1 MIYLVT
7 FLTLS
12 GNLQSGFVAFAADP
26 VENYGLAFIF
36 SLTGYCGANV
46 VLTLVRT
53 FGNQSLY
60 SRAPNLWVHLS
71 TPTVFLPRP
80 EIVHISVPLFLPRLK
95 LYLYLHPCY
104 LVQFGASDYI
114 TYTYSSEME
123 RK

>member
-53 FGNQSLY
+53 FGNHSL
-60 SRAPNLWVHLS
+60 VHHLAVLVLLLVLS
-71 TPTVFLPRP
+71 LLLGR
-80 EIVHISVPLFLPRLK
+80 
-95 LYLYLHPCY
+95 
-104 LVQFGASDYI
+104 
-114 TYTYSSEME
+114 
-123 RK
+123 

>member
-1 MIYLVT
+1 MLFPYSYGIGMIYLVT

-60 SRAPNLWVHLS
+60 
-71 TPTVFLPRP
+71 
-80 EIVHISVPLFLPRLK
+80 
-95 LYLYLHPCY
+95 YLYL
-104 LVQFGASDYI
+104 LTLQKWKENE
-114 TYTYSSEME
+114 YSSKFA
-123 RK
+123 RKLNFS

>member
-1 MIYLVT
+1 MLVSYSYGIGMIYLVT

-60 SRAPNLWVHLS
+60 YLYLLFRNGKKIN
-71 TPTVFLPRP
+71 
-80 EIVHISVPLFLPRLK
+80 IVHIHSTYFF
-95 LYLYLHPCY
+95 
-104 LVQFGASDYI
+104 LVQNLL
-114 TYTYSSEME
+114 EN
-123 RK
+123 